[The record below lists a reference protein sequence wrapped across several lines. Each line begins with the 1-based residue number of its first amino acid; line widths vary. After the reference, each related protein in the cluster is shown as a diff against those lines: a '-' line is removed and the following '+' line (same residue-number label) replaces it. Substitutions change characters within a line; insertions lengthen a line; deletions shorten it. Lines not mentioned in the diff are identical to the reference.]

1 MEQAIKINPDMLQA
15 HERLALVLQE
25 MGDRAGAIR
34 EYETGLLK
42 TAPDYVGT
50 KFNLAELYI
59 AAGRPADAIRL
70 MQPLVRPNSDKRAL
84 MVLANAYLA
93 AGDAKKAVPLYTQA
107 LLYDRKDITV
117 ALALGTAQRMAGLE
131 NAALDQLKQVVA
143 AAPNSGVVWYQLGL
157 TYAALQRYADAK
169 PALVRAIELEP
180 KSLIFRDALGRM
192 LLAAHEPTAALTV
205 FQEMTKASDAGIGVY
220 DGLADAYVALDRPRG
235 CRWRLARCGEA
246 LPERPRRLCA
256 AWGNAG
262 RTRQIR
268 GSIERAGRRQPARAG

>member
-1 MEQAIKINPDMLQA
+1 MAKQAIAAAGADKTAAPAYEVLASALYQGGDPNGAVAALKQSLHVDPTYVPALFSLGGIAFNARQFPEARQYLEQAIKINPDMLQA

-143 AAPNSGVVWYQLGL
+143 AAPIPVLCRLQLRPDLRGP
-157 TYAALQRYADAK
+157 AAL
-169 PALVRAIELEP
+169 
-180 KSLIFRDALGRM
+180 
-192 LLAAHEPTAALTV
+192 
-205 FQEMTKASDAGIGVY
+205 
-220 DGLADAYVALDRPRG
+220 
-235 CRWRLARCGEA
+235 
-246 LPERPRRLCA
+246 RR
-256 AWGNAG
+256 
-262 RTRQIR
+262 R
-268 GSIERAGRRQPARAG
+268 EARAGAGDRTGTQVAHFP